1 MNFYIGQTFDKPA
14 PPKAATWCNKNNAH
28 IEKINGVR
36 MIVEN
41 PTPPEPTPAEII
53 RSYENAVQAYLD
65 QTAQSRDYDNTYTCL
80 SYLNSTNETWK
91 TESNIFNAWRDQVW
105 EKCHE
110 ILNKVLNGEITQP
123 TIDEL
128 IIQLPKIEW

>member
-1 MNFYIGQTFDKPA
+1 MEFYIGQTFDGMY
-14 PPKAATWCNKNNAH
+14 PPKAAGWCNKNNAH
-28 IEKINGVR
+28 IEKVNGVR
-36 MIVEN
+36 TIVEN
-41 PTPPEPTPAEII
+41 QVVVRTQEEILKE
-53 RSYENAVQAYLD
+53 YEDAVQAYLD
-65 QTAQSRDYDNTYTCL
+65 QIAQSRDYDNTYTCL

-110 ILNKVLNGEITQP
+110 ILNKVLNSEITQP

-128 IIQLPKIEW
+128 INQLPKIEW